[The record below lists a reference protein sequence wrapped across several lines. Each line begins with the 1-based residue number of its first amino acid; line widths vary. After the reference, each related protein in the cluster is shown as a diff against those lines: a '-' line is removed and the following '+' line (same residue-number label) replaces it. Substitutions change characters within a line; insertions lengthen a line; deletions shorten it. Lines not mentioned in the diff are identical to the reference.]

1 MKEERAHRAA
11 QVAAGLHRQ
20 YLEGCVGRTYP
31 VLFEQPRDGRYFG
44 HAPNYMEVLADG
56 ADLHNQVRDV
66 TITGTDGEVLL
77 GTLVEA

>member
-1 MKEERAHRAA
+1 
-11 QVAAGLHRQ
+11 
-20 YLEGCVGRTYP
+20 
-31 VLFEQPRDGRYFG
+31 
-44 HAPNYMEVLADG
+44 MEVLVDG